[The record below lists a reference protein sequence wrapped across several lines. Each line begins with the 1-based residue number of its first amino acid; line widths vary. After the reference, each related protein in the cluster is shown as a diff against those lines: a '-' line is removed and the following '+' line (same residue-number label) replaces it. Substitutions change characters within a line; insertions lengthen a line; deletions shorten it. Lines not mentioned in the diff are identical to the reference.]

1 MYISDIK
8 TVFYYY
14 KDHTTKRVVLPGNRI
29 TQECLLF
36 LCSCNGGIDH
46 VTVITH
52 RNRKINLGIEKAKS
66 LFKDGQISDF

>member
-1 MYISDIK
+1 MYISDIN

-14 KDHTTKRVVLPGNRI
+14 NDHTTKKVVLPGNRI
-29 TQECLLF
+29 TRERLLF
-36 LCSCNGGIDH
+36 LCSCNDGIDH

-52 RNRKINLGIEKAKS
+52 GNRKINLGIQKAKS